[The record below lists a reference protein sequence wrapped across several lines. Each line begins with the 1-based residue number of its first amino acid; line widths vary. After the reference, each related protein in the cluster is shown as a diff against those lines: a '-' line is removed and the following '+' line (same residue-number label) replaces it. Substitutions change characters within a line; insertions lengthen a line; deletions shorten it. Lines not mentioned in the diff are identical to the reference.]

1 MGTTTHFERELV
13 DAAERKNKVL
23 LEIGHS
29 SPTGLQQM
37 YLRIDDKFFAID
49 DKDARDI
56 YEAVSGVAAYLQLD
70 K

>member
-1 MGTTTHFERELV
+1 MGTTTHFEREIV
-13 DAAERKNKVL
+13 DAADRKNKVL

-29 SPTGLQQM
+29 SATGTQQM
-37 YLRIDDKFFAID
+37 YLRIDDKFFTIG

-56 YEAVSGVAAYLQLD
+56 YDAVSGVAAYLQLD